1 MIATLTGVI
10 SENYDGNIVLE
21 VNGVGYGISITNT
34 DQGTLKTN
42 ETVKLYI
49 YENIKEDT
57 HDLIGFKSI
66 DTKRLF
72 MQLLSVKNVGP
83 KVALAILDIGNDTS
97 VRAAIAGGDVKYLQ
111 TAKGVGK
118 RAAEQVVVE
127 LRDKVGAPVG
137 EGAEQIIGRGGIN
150 TQDEAVQA
158 LVALGY
164 SDADAQVALNS
175 IDPLLPLE
183 DRIRLALKR

>member
-1 MIATLTGVI
+1 MIATLTGII

-21 VNGVGYGISITNT
+21 VNGVGYGISITNN

-137 EGAEQIIGRGGIN
+137 EGAEQIIGRSGIN

-164 SDADAQVALNS
+164 SDADAQIALNT

>member
-21 VNGVGYGISITNT
+21 VNGVGYGISITNN

-137 EGAEQIIGRGGIN
+137 EGAEQIIGRSGIN

-164 SDADAQVALNS
+164 SDADAQIALNT